1 MSQIKSIS
9 RRIQNSLGFNKNKK
23 VLDKVSNEFKE
34 FLVEHPNEKLP
45 PQSLEELENVNKY
58 TELIGFDYFESYPIV
73 NYLQSEIEEVDEN
86 VFYSIRIF
94 KQKEPI
100 DSINRKYNKI

>member
-1 MSQIKSIS
+1 
-9 RRIQNSLGFNKNKK
+9 
-23 VLDKVSNEFKE
+23 
-34 FLVEHPNEKLP
+34 
-45 PQSLEELENVNKY
+45 VNKY